1 MKNSYY
7 GGQSQGLVAPL
18 WFLSLIAQ
26 ANSFDFLTKIFVLF
40 SLLKIYSGKLF
51 KIKIIKNKEQVDSS
65 RVNLISTA
73 IKAKNRLCLY
83 KKKKFWRINFMTMNR
98 WQSGTS
104 ALIALTMIGGVTAP
118 IIAPAPAFAQ
128 VAFSDVSSTYW
139 AKPFIESLAA
149 RDVIKGFP
157 DGTFRPNEPVT
168 RAQFAAMVRNA
179 FQKNKIRNAVNF
191 VDVSSSYWAR
201 GAISETYEMGF
212 LTGYPGNVF
221 SPEQN
226 IPRVQVLVALSN
238 GLGYSATTTSA
249 LQAYNDSVSIPEYA
263 VNSISA
269 ATEKSIVVNYPDVR
283 FLNPNQVAT
292 RADVAAFIY
301 QALVSSGQVSAI
313 SSPYIV
319 AGKTTPPPVD
329 NRIVLSSGSRILVG
343 YDKSEKILLAQN
355 EPKPVPLTLKVS
367 QNVVT
372 QNTVVIPS
380 GSQVVGELR
389 SSQNGAQFFAKELI
403 LPNGSRVP
411 MTATSGVVTR
421 TEEITKGINIAK
433 VLKNA
438 ALGAAAAAAIAG
450 VTGDRAIATEEVL
463 LGAGLST
470 VLTLIGV
477 FQGRDKVDLI
487 SVDPNTD
494 LNLTL
499 GSELVFRRN

>member
-1 MKNSYY
+1 
-7 GGQSQGLVAPL
+7 
-18 WFLSLIAQ
+18 
-26 ANSFDFLTKIFVLF
+26 
-40 SLLKIYSGKLF
+40 
-51 KIKIIKNKEQVDSS
+51 
-65 RVNLISTA
+65 
-73 IKAKNRLCLY
+73 
-83 KKKKFWRINFMTMNR
+83 MTMNR
-98 WQSGTS
+98 WQSGTA
-104 ALIALTMIGGVTAP
+104 ALIAMTMVGTATAP
-118 IIAPAPAFAQ
+118 LIAPAPAFAQ

-139 AKPFIESLAA
+139 AKGFIESLAA
-149 RDVIKGFP
+149 RDIIKGFP

-179 FQKNKIRNAVNF
+179 FQKTKIRNAVNF

-201 GAISETYEMGF
+201 GAIGEAYEMGF

-238 GLGYSATTTSA
+238 GLGYSPATISS
-249 LQAYNDSVSIPEYA
+249 LQAYNDSAAIPDYA
-263 VNSISA
+263 TNSIAA

-301 QALVSSGQVSAI
+301 QALVSSGQASAI

-319 AGKTTPPPVD
+319 GARTTPPVD

-355 EPKPVPLTLKVS
+355 EPKPVPLTLKVA

-372 QNTVVIPS
+372 QNTVVIPA

-389 SSQNGAQFFAKELI
+389 STQNGAQFFAKELI

-411 MTATSGVVTR
+411 MSATSGVVTR